1 MQVRS
6 LAQIIYIGYSSI
18 RPPACDQFWLLD
30 WYPNQ
35 ADSNLLTYAVGI
47 FLTHLLRQL
56 FGLETLRQN
65 HNFKTLVFE

>member
-6 LAQIIYIGYSSI
+6 LAQIIYIRYSSI

-35 ADSNLLTYAVGI
+35 ADPNLSCDAVRI
-47 FLTHLLRQL
+47 FEARFFRQL
-56 FGLETLRQN
+56 FGLERFRQN
-65 HNFKTLVFE
+65 DEFETLVLE